1 VQCEAVKSRP
11 NKFAPLHAHELHKI
25 KVNVS
30 TIVSTIEIVV
40 SSIQFP
46 KKVMNGLS
54 VLGVNMAHA
63 SDSPCLELYGLFESI
78 LMYFVAFGT
87 LRKKTFGTL
96 RIHNVHCFN

>member
-1 VQCEAVKSRP
+1 
-11 NKFAPLHAHELHKI
+11 
-25 KVNVS
+25 
-30 TIVSTIEIVV
+30 
-40 SSIQFP
+40 
-46 KKVMNGLS
+46 MNGLS